1 MYAHIFIAA
10 QVNLKAIRNNKTCT
24 CVRVHTYLTP
34 AYTTNVVAERGSGYP
49 DS

>member
-1 MYAHIFIAA
+1 MYANISIGA
-10 QVNLKAIRNNKTCT
+10 QVNLKAIVNKTCT